1 MTLTVAVNRI
11 VVSLIV
17 AGIAT
22 LVWWL
27 VHQLG
32 GSEGVALWMF
42 GTVLLALSVVI
53 PDAS

>member
-17 AGIAT
+17 AGIAA
-22 LVWWL
+22 LVWYAT
-27 VHQLG
+27 HQLG

-53 PDAS
+53 PTVS